1 MRRLSGIVVAGALLL
16 LPAFSVSGHAQ
27 EAAAQPAAPTKTTYN
42 ADTVIV
48 MYAVNPG
55 KDADYE
61 QVIAKLKE
69 ALGKSTSPEAK
80 QQSQNSLTKDTSSTY
95 IHIISPVVKGADYSI
110 VNIVYAVSTDD
121 EKRAFYDLYKG
132 ALKGGLSQVNAND
145 LGASSA
151 APAGPAGGHKASAS
165 YNSEPRVISSH
176 SWLFLC
182 PPAGGRSRTRPAEA
196 GHYA

>member
-61 QVIAKLKE
+61 QVMAKLKE

-80 QQSQNSLTKDTSSTY
+80 QQLAGWKVVKSQNSLTKDTSSTY

-151 APAGPAGGHKASAS
+151 APAAPAGGQ
-165 YNSEPRVISSH
+165 
-176 SWLFLC
+176 
-182 PPAGGRSRTRPAEA
+182 
-196 GHYA
+196 

>member
-1 MRRLSGIVVAGALLL
+1 MHMRRLSGIVVAGALLV
-16 LPAFSVSGHAQ
+16 LPAFALNGHAQ
-27 EAAAQPAAPTKTTYN
+27 EAAAPQGGAAPQKTTYN

-69 ALGKSTSPEAK
+69 ALGKSTAPEAK
-80 QQSQNSLTKDTSSTY
+80 QQLAGWKVVKSQKSLTNDTSSTY
-95 IHIISPVVKGADYSI
+95 IHVISPVVKGADYSI

-132 ALKGGLSQVNAND
+132 ALKGALSQITAD
-145 LGASSA
+145 EMGAAAA
-151 APAGPAGGHKASAS
+151 APAAATAGAQ
-165 YNSEPRVISSH
+165 
-176 SWLFLC
+176 
-182 PPAGGRSRTRPAEA
+182 
-196 GHYA
+196 

>member
-1 MRRLSGIVVAGALLL
+1 VAGALLL

-61 QVIAKLKE
+61 QVMAKLKE

-80 QQSQNSLTKDTSSTY
+80 QQLAGWKVVKSQNSLTKDTSSTY

-151 APAGPAGGHKASAS
+151 APAAPAGGQ
-165 YNSEPRVISSH
+165 
-176 SWLFLC
+176 
-182 PPAGGRSRTRPAEA
+182 
-196 GHYA
+196 

>member
-1 MRRLSGIVVAGALLL
+1 MRRLSGIVAAGALLV
-16 LPAFSVSGHAQ
+16 LPAFALNGHAQ
-27 EAAAQPAAPTKTTYN
+27 EAAAQAAAPQKTTYN

-69 ALGKSTSPEAK
+69 ALGKSTAPEAK
-80 QQSQNSLTKDTSSTY
+80 QQLAGWKVVKSQNSLTKDTSSTY
-95 IHIISPVVKGADYSI
+95 IHVISPVVKGADYSI

-132 ALKGGLSQVNAND
+132 ALKGALSQITAND
-145 LGASSA
+145 MGGA
-151 APAGPAGGHKASAS
+151 APAAATAGGQ
-165 YNSEPRVISSH
+165 
-176 SWLFLC
+176 
-182 PPAGGRSRTRPAEA
+182 
-196 GHYA
+196 